1 MAKAKEAE
9 AKPADGGAPADGAAA
24 PKKKLSKK
32 ILMIAAGAAVA
43 LLGGLGTAGYLF
55 FMGAESAPA
64 AHADSQGDEHG
75 KDNHGKEA
83 EAKDAHGKENHGKD
97 SHDKDSHGK
106 DSHGK
111 GDSYG
116 TAHGGAHG
124 QPAYYDI
131 PAILVNL
138 KSGEKQSFL
147 KLAVSLELKD
157 PEAAKALE
165 GLLPRVIDQF
175 QTYLRELRVE
185 DLSGSEGTFRLKEEL
200 LRRVNGAIA
209 PVRVETVLFKEMIVQ

>member
-9 AKPADGGAPADGAAA
+9 AKPSEDGAPADGGGA
-24 PKKKLSKK
+24 PKKKFSKK
-32 ILMIAAGAAVA
+32 MLMIAAGAAVA

-55 FMGAESAPA
+55 FMGGDSEPA
-64 AHADSQGDEHG
+64 AHADAHGDEHG
-75 KDNHGKEA
+75 KKDQAKEA
-83 EAKDAHGKENHGKD
+83 EAKDGHGKD
-97 SHDKDSHGK
+97 SHGKDSHSK

-124 QPAYYDI
+124 QPVYYDI

-138 KSGEKQSFL
+138 KSAEKQSFL

-157 PEAAKALE
+157 PDAAKALE